1 MSIPC
6 FRLYLLHY
14 THMNTPIDLLCIG
27 DTVTDAFI
35 ELQDATVSCDIN
47 NENCTISMRFGD
59 KIPYRDVTILPA
71 VGNSANAAVAGARL
85 GLSVQLVSDIGDDD
99 QGKQTIAQLTSETVG
114 TDHMSVHTG
123 IKTNYHYVLQY
134 GAERTIL
141 VKHENYPYQFPTV
154 SENPAWVYLSSLGNN
169 TESYHDQIA
178 DYLESNPDIKLAF
191 QPGTF
196 QMKMGI
202 EKLSR
207 IYKRTHAFF
216 CNKSEARKIL
226 GLPDAD
232 YPELHTALHNLGP
245 VIVVITDGPN
255 GATISDT
262 TNGYFIPMYP
272 DPKPPVERTGAG
284 DATSS
289 TCVCALH
296 LGYDLPTALSMG
308 MINSMSVVQYVG
320 AQAGLLNME
329 QIQELLNN
337 KPRSFTPEKL

>member
-1 MSIPC
+1 
-6 FRLYLLHY
+6 
-14 THMNTPIDLLCIG
+14 MNTPIDFLCIG

-35 ELQDATVSCDIN
+35 ELQDATVSCDVN
-47 NENCTISMRFGD
+47 NEHCTITMGFGD
-59 KIPYRDVTILPA
+59 KIPYRDVVILPA

-85 GLSVQLVSDIGDDD
+85 GLSTALVSDIGNDTAGTETLEHL
-99 QGKQTIAQLTSETVG
+99 QSEHID
-114 TDHMSVHTG
+114 TDLISVHTG
-123 IKTNYHYVLQY
+123 IKTNYHYVLRY

-141 VKHENYPYQFPTV
+141 VKHENYPYQFPAI
-154 SENPAWVYLSSLGNN
+154 SQNPAWVYLSSLGNN
-169 TESYHDQIA
+169 TETYHDQIA
-178 DYLESNPDIKLAF
+178 DYLENNPDIKLAF

-196 QMKMGI
+196 QMKMGT

-207 IYKRTHAFF
+207 IYKRSHAFF

-226 GLPDAD
+226 NLPDAE
-232 YPELHTALHNLGP
+232 YPELHTRLHALGP

-262 TNGYFIPMYP
+262 EHGYFIPMYP

-320 AQAGLLNME
+320 AQAGLLNLD
-329 QIQELLNN
+329 QIKELLDN
-337 KPRSFTPEKL
+337 KPDSFTLEKLW